1 MNNAQRQSNHLGTH
15 DSSTCTIY
23 MPCTGCGKAINNPK
37 FLATNIWSKID
48 SQTSAQGVEM
58 STTPWITSYTM
69 RVNIMQIV
77 LSLCL
82 VWLMSSGR
90 TTILEHMTA
99 AHVHAL
105 QWMWQRLQLSN
116 IPRHKH
122 MDYVRLKDT
131 CTGCVNV

>member
-1 MNNAQRQSNHLGTH
+1 M
-15 DSSTCTIY
+15 Y
-23 MPCTGCGKAINNPK
+23 MPCTGCGKVINNPNC
-37 FLATNIWSKID
+37 LATIIWSMID
-48 SQTSAQGVEM
+48 SKMSAQGVEM
-58 STTPWITSYTM
+58 STTPWITLYTM
-69 RVNIMQIV
+69 MVNIMQIV

-116 IPRHKH
+116 IPCHKH

-131 CTGCVNV
+131 CTGCGNV